1 MNSVSRP
8 PSATTHLGVAAEGS
22 RRRRL
27 VEAFG
32 FVAVWVALGFLLPGS
47 DESYLLM
54 GVPLTAGFQVL
65 VRRRPLRE
73 LWVRDTSATTM
84 DRRCLLL
91 AGGLMVAP
99 VYFGSQIL
107 GDGDWSLIG
116 WWFAAV
122 VGAGFAA
129 FTLWSTSLVTTLRSA
144 ALPTAIGA
152 GALTIGLGS
161 LHVATGTPVDVFAI
175 VGTVAK
181 YLAVYF
187 PVTFVLEEVAFRG
200 ALDAHVHRPGESRG
214 WQSALFV
221 SALWGLWHLPVSSGM
236 PLPVLVLV
244 LVAWHS
250 LVGLPLSRAWRRTG
264 NLAAPAFAH
273 AAIDAV
279 RNALLLGL

>member
-1 MNSVSRP
+1 
-8 PSATTHLGVAAEGS
+8 
-22 RRRRL
+22 
-27 VEAFG
+27 
-32 FVAVWVALGFLLPGS
+32 
-47 DESYLLM
+47 
-54 GVPLTAGFQVL
+54 
-65 VRRRPLRE
+65 
-73 LWVRDTSATTM
+73 
-84 DRRCLLL
+84 
-91 AGGLMVAP
+91 
-99 VYFGSQIL
+99 
-107 GDGDWSLIG
+107 
-116 WWFAAV
+116 
-122 VGAGFAA
+122 
-129 FTLWSTSLVTTLRSA
+129 
-144 ALPTAIGA
+144 
-152 GALTIGLGS
+152 
-161 LHVATGTPVDVFAI
+161 VDVFAI

-200 ALDAHVHRPGESRG
+200 AIDAHVHRPGASRG

-236 PLPVLVLV
+236 PLPVLVLI